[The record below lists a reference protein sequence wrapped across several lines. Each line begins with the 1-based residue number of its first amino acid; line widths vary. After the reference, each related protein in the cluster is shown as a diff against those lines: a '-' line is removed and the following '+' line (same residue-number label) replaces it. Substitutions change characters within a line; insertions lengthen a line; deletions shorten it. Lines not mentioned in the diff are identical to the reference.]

1 MRLDSVGFFVGKT
14 SLLALTQLL
23 DEAHRLPLEATG
35 EFTTNAAGEQLHQ
48 LSENM
53 IRLSTALLNL
63 FCIKARQIDSN
74 LT

>member
-48 LSENM
+48 L
-53 IRLSTALLNL
+53 
-63 FCIKARQIDSN
+63 
-74 LT
+74 